1 MRVLIVSLDS
11 HGYVYPLR
19 CLHGQLADAGHV
31 TGLLGSCPAVREFD
45 RQCSWK
51 SPIDDPSVFHV
62 RYWGKPETVAAQFEL
77 AVKACGEFRP
87 DVVLASDLAFGVRL
101 ASMHLDI
108 PHVSMGSAAWIYSEL
123 GPVDDAPAGLVDQ
136 LRRTQDFLRRASLE
150 ILVSGASA
158 VGVSVKDQ
166 GWPFVGERVLIRSVP
181 SLCADTLPAD
191 DPPVLVGAL
200 MPEFSGIRRQDDDR
214 IIVALSRSFGNSRLL
229 LDLISELVASGA
241 FQVDIV
247 PGRWEGDAGRLLGL
261 PGNVNVVQRPS
272 PDVFAS
278 YTCAVLAGN
287 SWQTLCALRAGLP
300 LVIRPFGGEQPVNA
314 LRLAIAG
321 RAVAVMDGRVAVD
334 DVTRAI
340 SCDPILRERVVAE
353 FRQLAG
359 AHFVDA
365 ITSGW

>member
-11 HGYVYPLR
+11 YGYIYPLR
-19 CLHGQLADAGHV
+19 CLHGQLADAGHI
-31 TGLLGSCPAVREFD
+31 TGLVGSCSAVREFD
-45 RQCSWK
+45 RECSWK
-51 SPIDDPSVFHV
+51 SLVDDPSVFHV
-62 RYWGKPETVAAQFEL
+62 RYWGKPETVSAQFDL
-77 AVKACGEFRP
+77 VVKACGEFRP

-108 PHVSMGSAAWIYSEL
+108 PHVTMGSAAWLYSEV
-123 GPVDDAPAGLVDQ
+123 GPVDGVPAGLVDQ

-166 GWPFVGERVLIRSVP
+166 SWPFVGERVLIRSVP

-200 MPEFSGIRRQDDDR
+200 MPEFSGVRRQDDR

-229 LDLISELVASGA
+229 LDLIGELVASGA

-261 PGNVNVVQRPS
+261 PANVQVVQRPS
-272 PDVFAS
+272 PDVFAN

-314 LRLAIAG
+314 IRLAIAG
-321 RAVAVMDGRVAVD
+321 RAVAVMEGRVTVD
-334 DVTRAI
+334 DVTRAT
-340 SCDPILRERVVAE
+340 SGDTALRERVVAE
-353 FRQLAG
+353 LRKLART
-359 AHFVDA
+359 HFVDA